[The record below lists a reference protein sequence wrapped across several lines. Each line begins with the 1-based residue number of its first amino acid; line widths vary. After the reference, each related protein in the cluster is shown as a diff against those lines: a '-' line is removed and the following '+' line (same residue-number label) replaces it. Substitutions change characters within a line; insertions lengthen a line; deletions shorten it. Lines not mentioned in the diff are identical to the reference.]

1 MYITSVSLTI
11 SLPTTGK
18 THGVPPG
25 LERRHLDLPPGIA
38 KKIDAGGE
46 APTAIL
52 RRFQGAEPSAPD
64 ESPDSPDLSAKGGS
78 GSASTL
84 DVVV

>member
-25 LERRHLDLPPGIA
+25 LERRIWTFHQ
-38 KKIDAGGE
+38 E
-46 APTAIL
+46 
-52 RRFQGAEPSAPD
+52 
-64 ESPDSPDLSAKGGS
+64 
-78 GSASTL
+78 
-84 DVVV
+84 

>member
-38 KKIDAGGE
+38 KKIDAGSQ
-46 APTAIL
+46 AAYRNP
-52 RRFQGAEPSAPD
+52 
-64 ESPDSPDLSAKGGS
+64 
-78 GSASTL
+78 STL
-84 DVVV
+84 PGRGAVRP